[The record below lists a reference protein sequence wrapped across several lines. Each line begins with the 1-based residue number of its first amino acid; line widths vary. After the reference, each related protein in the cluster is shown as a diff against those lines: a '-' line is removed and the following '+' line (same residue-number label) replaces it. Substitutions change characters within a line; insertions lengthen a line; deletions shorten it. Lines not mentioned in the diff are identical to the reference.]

1 MSLRC
6 LKETEGHTLITAG
19 FLTRGWDT
27 VGGNTEKSASQRRT
41 QAAAHAGAQAGL
53 TMCVLHL
60 SLLRSASASLLEALG
75 LLSSATTK
83 CVQSLL
89 RLVQYLQSAQYTI
102 VEQDVEAQ

>member
-1 MSLRC
+1 
-6 LKETEGHTLITAG
+6 
-19 FLTRGWDT
+19 
-27 VGGNTEKSASQRRT
+27 
-41 QAAAHAGAQAGL
+41 
-53 TMCVLHL
+53 MCVLHL